1 MQWKMHSL
9 YNELVLSPPEG
20 YQFVT
25 APTSVDRTFRLA
37 SKIRLAYVLQQRILA
52 PLLPLVL
59 LKSYA
64 EKYLKTPPNRTD
76 LTYACEH
83 LVFRQE
89 DWVVSMGGVTELVGG
104 EGRHVRQFKKLIEAK
119 LGSARCKGVICYYE
133 VAKKSLEAGLD
144 CRGFEDKAF
153 VVHLAVRKKS
163 LDKNHNDERV
173 RLLFVGS
180 VNIPGQFEIKGGKET
195 LEAFVNLQKRYDN
208 LELVIRSDVPQDI
221 RDRYRGLPN
230 LRIIDQIIPWET
242 LEQEFQAADIFV
254 LPAHCTVGMAMLDA
268 MSYEMPVVT
277 TDVYANP
284 ELVQDAATGFVVRHP
299 DNVPYSRDG
308 LPVSMFSPS
317 FTKAIKRTNRRLVED
332 IVRQTSI
339 LIENPDLR
347 RKMGKA
353 ARQEVEEGK
362 FSIERRNGQLKEILD
377 RATADGGP
385 VPRRSSISQGK
396 GVGRARG
403 GSAGLVPRHDG
414 KLRDE

>member
-1 MQWKMHSL
+1 MDKRVFLDVQWKMHSL
-9 YNELVLSPPEG
+9 YNELVSFPPEG

-25 APTSVDRTFRLA
+25 APTSVDHISRLA
-37 SKIRLAYVLQQRILA
+37 SKMRLAYVLQQRILA

-59 LKSYA
+59 LKSYM
-64 EKYLKTPPNRTD
+64 EKYLKTPPNRPD

-83 LVFRQE
+83 MVFREE

-104 EGRHVRQFKKLIEAK
+104 EGRHVRQFRKLIEAK
-119 LGSARCKGVICYYE
+119 LGSVRCKGVICYYE
-133 VAKKSLEAGLD
+133 AARKSLETGLD
-144 CRGFEDKAF
+144 CRGFEDKVF

-163 LDKNHNDERV
+163 LDKNHNREKV

-180 VNIPGQFEIKGGKET
+180 ANIPGQFEIKGGKET
-195 LEAFVNLQKRYDN
+195 LEAFINLQKKYDN

-230 LRIIDQIIPWET
+230 LRIIDQITPWET
-242 LEQEFQAADIFV
+242 LEQEFLAADIFV
-254 LPAHCTVGMAMLDA
+254 MPAHCTVAMAMLDA

-284 ELVQDAATGFVVRHP
+284 ELVQDGSTGFVVRQP
-299 DNVPYSRDG
+299 DNVSYSRGG

-317 FTKAIKRTNRRLVED
+317 FTKAIKRTDRRLVED
-332 IVRQTSI
+332 VVRQTSM

-347 RKMGKA
+347 RRMGKA

-362 FSIERRNGQLKEILD
+362 FSIERRNRKLKEILD
-377 RATADGGP
+377 RATAEGG
-385 VPRRSSISQGK
+385 
-396 GVGRARG
+396 
-403 GSAGLVPRHDG
+403 
-414 KLRDE
+414 E

>member
-1 MQWKMHSL
+1 MGKRVFLDVQWKMHSL

-25 APTSVDRTFRLA
+25 APTSIDHMSRLA
-37 SKIRLAYVLQQRILA
+37 SKMRLAYVLQQRILA

-59 LKSYA
+59 LKSYM
-64 EKYLKTPPNRTD
+64 EKYLKTPPDRPD

-83 LVFRQE
+83 LVFREE

-104 EGRHVRQFKKLIEAK
+104 EGRHVRQFRKLIEAK
-119 LGSARCKGVICYYE
+119 LGSIRCKGVICYYE
-133 VAKKSLEAGLD
+133 AARKSLETGLD
-144 CRGFEDKAF
+144 CRGFEDKIF

-163 LDKNHNDERV
+163 LDKNHNRERV

-180 VNIPGQFEIKGGKET
+180 VNIPGQFEIKGGREA
-195 LEAFVNLQKRYDN
+195 LEAFVNLQKKYDN

-242 LEQEFQAADIFV
+242 LEQEFLAADIFV
-254 LPAHCTVGMAMLDA
+254 FPAHCTVGMAMLDA

-284 ELVQDAATGFVVRHP
+284 ELVQDGATGFVVRRS
-299 DNVPYSRDG
+299 DNVPYSRSG
-308 LPVSMFSPS
+308 LPVSMFSRS
-317 FTKAIKRTNRRLVED
+317 FAKAIKRTDRRLVED

-347 RKMGKA
+347 RRMGKA
-353 ARQEVEEGK
+353 ARQEIEEGK
-362 FSIERRNGQLKEILD
+362 FSIERRNRKLKEILD
-377 RATADGGP
+377 RATAEGGSL
-385 VPRRSSISQGK
+385 R
-396 GVGRARG
+396 GRARG
-403 GSAGLVPRHDG
+403 GSVGLVPRHDG